1 MKIDIVIPA
10 LKKNRYSPKGDLA
23 SWGNTTLLEWKI
35 SQAKK
40 IKDIQNI
47 YVATPDNEI
56 ILFCKQLN
64 IKTIF
69 RKKKL
74 SAMFNEISQKLNK
87 RNLLW
92 LNCTSPFLSEKTIN
106 KFIQKYKKNY
116 KKYDSSLTC
125 TFEYEYFFY
134 NNKSFNFNA
143 EKPPVERSRVSPLIK
158 ITNGAYITNS
168 EIVKN
173 SKNFIGKKPLFF
185 QIDWLSSLEI
195 KHSKDI
201 NIYNSFFQS
210 NSNEY

>member
-10 LKKNRYSPKGDLA
+10 LKKNRYSPKGDFA

-40 IKDIQNI
+40 INGIQNI

-56 ILFCKQLN
+56 IFFCKQLN
-64 IKTIF
+64 VKTIF

-74 SAMFNEISQKLNK
+74 SAMFYEISQKLDN
-87 RNLLW
+87 RYLLW
-92 LNCTSPFLSEKTIN
+92 LYCTSPFLSEKTIN
-106 KFIQKYKKNY
+106 NFVQKYKKNY

-125 TFEYEYFFY
+125 MFEYEYFFY
-134 NNKSFNFNA
+134 NNKSFNFNS
-143 EKPPVERSRVSPLIK
+143 EKPSIERNKLSPLIK

-168 EIVKN
+168 KTIES

-195 KHSKDI
+195 KQSKDI
-201 NIYNSFFQS
+201 NLYNSFFHGKIK
-210 NSNEY
+210 EY